1 MSNYQAFNRRSP
13 EALSQ
18 KHLISSDSNTAE
30 SFTKI
35 TCVTGM
41 ISNLRRLYLFNQFS
55 FSVTKETYKNEDGQ
69 YVYCF

>member
-1 MSNYQAFNRRSP
+1 MSNYQAFNRRSL

-35 TCVTGM
+35 T
-41 ISNLRRLYLFNQFS
+41 
-55 FSVTKETYKNEDGQ
+55 
-69 YVYCF
+69 

>member
-18 KHLISSDSNTAE
+18 KHLISSDSNTDE

-35 TCVTGM
+35 T
-41 ISNLRRLYLFNQFS
+41 
-55 FSVTKETYKNEDGQ
+55 
-69 YVYCF
+69 